1 MKVLESYSRDDMK
14 AMAKKAKVVYIDN
27 KKNTEDYTL
36 TKKTTANIS
45 HEVVALHNAFNKILT
60 NITNV
65 KALQEFQSKNT
76 QNVRAV
82 PDAPVLP
89 KIMGAETMVGNM
101 EVLGKYVEKLAVK
114 LKKLD
119 LNSDGSADSGTMID
133 VDIDKGRRRGGRRG
147 GRRAGV
153 RGGRGLLGL
162 GGKALGIF
170 GVGLDATDRIG
181 SGEDLAE
188 AGVGVAG
195 GVAGGAAGAYA
206 GAALGA
212 LGGPAA
218 PITVPLGGLVGGA
231 LGYFAGGKIA
241 DKSYDTIVGKS
252 PAERQLESVTAR
264 TAVPPARREAK
275 PIGSD
280 SYSSRFADYLKDT
293 FQNVKSYI
301 GGLFGRVVDSI
312 TGSGDQGMA
321 YDGSGAGMTGNAQIA
336 MDFFTSPQG
345 GEWTREQ
352 AAGIV
357 GNLQGESGSNLRVD
371 AVGDSG
377 DAYGIAQWNQ
387 RVSPDRVSNFRRII
401 GTDLRESNLQQ
412 QLQFV
417 AWELQ
422 NTERS
427 AGNRLRN
434 TRDVQSA
441 TVAMSYY
448 ERYRGYREGL
458 GSAETR
464 KRIANATSLITAS
477 TTMGPTG
484 PLTGGQLMNPV
495 PGARLSSMFGRRS
508 APTAGASTNH
518 KGIDLAAPNG
528 TPILAAG
535 AGTVTFAGALGSAGN
550 VVEID
555 HGGGLVTKYFHMSSF
570 LVQRGS
576 IVQAGQRIGA
586 VGSTGRSTG
595 NHLHFEVVKD
605 GEKQNPLAFISGSPP
620 PPPPPVPQWRESL
633 PWSQQTQQLGPFD
646 TRRRGNTA
654 SLLILSQP
662 APASQAPVTI
672 PYRIG
677 RGPSSSNANPRYD
690 FLGYHE

>member
-45 HEVVALHNAFNKILT
+45 REVVALHNAFNKILT

-76 QNVRAV
+76 QSVRAV

-119 LNSDGSADSGTMID
+119 LNPEDGNADSGTMID
-133 VDIDKGRRRGGRRG
+133 VDIDKRRRRGGRRG
-147 GRRAGV
+147 ARRAGV

-162 GGKALGIF
+162 GGKTLGIF
-170 GVGLDATDRIG
+170 GVGLDATNRLG

-264 TAVPPARREAK
+264 TAVPPAKREAK

-312 TGSGDQGMA
+312 GGSGDQGMA
-321 YDGSGAGMTGNAQIA
+321 YDVSGAGMTGNAQIA

-345 GEWTREQ
+345 GGWTREQ

-357 GNLQGESGSNLRVD
+357 GNFQAESGRNLDPTIIGYND
-371 AVGDSG
+371 AGAGVHS
-377 DAYGIAQWNQ
+377 YGIAQWN
-387 RVSPDRVSNFRRII
+387 RDR
-401 GTDLRESNLQQ
+401 
-412 QLQFV
+412 
-417 AWELQ
+417 W
-422 NTERS
+422 
-427 AGNRLRN
+427 
-434 TRDVQSA
+434 
-441 TVAMSYY
+441 
-448 ERYRGYREGL
+448 EGL
-458 GSAETR
+458 QSFAQNKGTSPTDFQTQLEYVQHEFNTTKRNAARALRGTNTAAEAATIVDKLYEVSTGEHLDR
-464 KRIANATSLITAS
+464 RIANATSLITAS

-495 PGARLSSMFGRRS
+495 PGARLSSMFGLRR

-535 AGTVTFAGALGSAGN
+535 AGTVTFAGSLGSAGN

-555 HGGGLVTKYFHMSSF
+555 HGGGLKTKYFHMASF

-620 PPPPPVPQWRESL
+620 PPPPVPQWRESL

-662 APASQAPVTI
+662 PPASQAPVTI

-677 RGPSSSNANPRYD
+677 RGPSSPNANPRYD